1 MDKAAFND
9 YLEKRYYDQLKYYSS
24 SSKKNQKRYKNIQWI
39 LIILST
45 VTTILAALPRTDHFD
60 FKYLI
65 VVTAALVTIL
75 TSGLKTF
82 QYQELWVNYR
92 SFAEQL
98 KPEIYYYNFSV
109 GDYGKEGTDKES
121 LFVSRVEQILSKEH
135 TEWPAVKKTSDQNNP
150 QQQQEQVNNNPE
162 PPADENQS
170 EQPDDSEQ
178 SVTSPAPAT
187 P

>member
-1 MDKAAFND
+1 MDKVAFND

-45 VTTILAALPRTDHFD
+45 VTTILAALPKTDHFD

-65 VVTAALVTIL
+65 VITAALVTIL

-135 TEWPAVKKTSDQNNP
+135 TEWPAVKKLSDLDTP
-150 QQQQEQVNNNPE
+150 QQQEQVNKNTE
-162 PPADENQS
+162 PPADVNQS
-170 EQPDDSEQ
+170 DQPDDSEQ
-178 SVTSPAPAT
+178 TITPAPTT